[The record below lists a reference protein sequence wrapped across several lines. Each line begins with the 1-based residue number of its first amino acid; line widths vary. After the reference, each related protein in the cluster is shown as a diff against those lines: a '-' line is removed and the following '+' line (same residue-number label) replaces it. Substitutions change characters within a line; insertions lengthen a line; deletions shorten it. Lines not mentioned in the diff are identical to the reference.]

1 MSEQEYPESS
11 LVEHLIELRARL
23 VRAIVGLL
31 AVLLLLLPFS
41 RTIYTWLA
49 EPQLPNGQTMIA
61 TNPAGAFF
69 APLKLTFFVAVFV
82 AVPWLLYQLWAFV
95 APGLYAREKRLA
107 VPLLASSVLLFY
119 LGCAFAYFLVLPA
132 VFHFLT
138 TFRPEVIAITP
149 DANAY
154 LDFVL
159 AIFFAF
165 GTSFELPVA
174 MVILVL
180 LGWVSPQQFKES
192 RGYAV
197 VGIFIVAAVLTPPD
211 VVSQLLLAIPMCV
224 LYELGIHAA
233 KWLVPSSVVKPAG
246 GLVWARRATVVD
258 RCCSRINGC
267 GSTAAD
273 QRSALRTRCLTQR
286 KTPASAGVF
295 RCRDQA
301 ANTLLGAG
309 TGGGGVRPR
318 CANICFQ
325 AAYTAPTYSGM
336 ITVLIDN

>member
-1 MSEQEYPESS
+1 MSDHEYPESS

-23 VRAIVGLL
+23 VRAIIGLL
-31 AVLLLLLPFS
+31 VVLLLLLPFS

-49 EPQLPNGQTMIA
+49 EPLISQLPNGQTMIA

-82 AVPWLLYQLWAFV
+82 AVPWLLYQLWSFV

-107 VPLLASSVLLFY
+107 VPLLVSSVLLFY

-165 GTSFELPVA
+165 GSSFELPVA

-180 LGWVSPQQFKES
+180 LGWVTPQQFKDS

-233 KWLVPSSVVKPAG
+233 RWLVPSSVVKPAG
-246 GLVWARRATVVD
+246 
-258 RCCSRINGC
+258 
-267 GSTAAD
+267 
-273 QRSALRTRCLTQR
+273 
-286 KTPASAGVF
+286 
-295 RCRDQA
+295 
-301 ANTLLGAG
+301 
-309 TGGGGVRPR
+309 
-318 CANICFQ
+318 
-325 AAYTAPTYSGM
+325 
-336 ITVLIDN
+336 